1 MILTRH
7 PIVRVYSWLKSDK
20 ELERLLNSSKQ
31 PKIFNFEI
39 PENYQKAEYTPLVRI
54 TQILLENT
62 IYRDGDSEYYR
73 FLFAIETFGND
84 INTTYTISEYV
95 NDIIKQH
102 NGRVK
107 RQDLLKDKKL
117 GLFNQM
123 NEYEII
129 LPVKE

>member
-1 MILTRH
+1 MTLNRH
-7 PIVRVYSWLKSDK
+7 PIVRIYSWIKGNK
-20 ELERLLNSSKQ
+20 ELEQLLNSSKQ

-39 PENYQKAEYTPLVRI
+39 PENYQKAEYTPLIRI
-54 TQILLENT
+54 TEILLQNT

-84 INTTYTISEYV
+84 INATHTVSEYV
-95 NDIIKQH
+95 NNIIKQH
-102 NGRVK
+102 NGRVIS
-107 RQDLLKDKKL
+107 RDLSKDKEL
-117 GLFNQM
+117 GIFNQM

>member
-1 MILTRH
+1 MTRH

-39 PENYQKAEYTPLVRI
+39 PENYQKVEYTPLVRI
-54 TQILLENT
+54 TEILLQNT

-84 INTTYTISEYV
+84 INTTYTVSEYV
-95 NDIIKQH
+95 NDVIKQH
-102 NGRVK
+102 NGRVIS
-107 RQDLLKDKKL
+107 RDLSKDKEL

>member
-7 PIVRVYSWLKSDK
+7 PIVRIYSWLKGNK
-20 ELERLLNSSKQ
+20 ELEQLLNSSKQ

-39 PENYQKAEYTPLVRI
+39 PENYQKPEYTPLIRI
-54 TQILLENT
+54 TEILLQNT

-84 INTTYTISEYV
+84 INATYTVSEYV

-102 NGRVK
+102 NGRVIS
-107 RQDLLKDKKL
+107 RDLSKDKEL

>member
-1 MILTRH
+1 MSTKH
-7 PIVRVYSWLKSDK
+7 PIVRIYSWLKGNK

-39 PENYQKAEYTPLVRI
+39 PENYQKAEYTPLIRI
-54 TQILLENT
+54 TEILLQNT

-84 INTTYTISEYV
+84 INATYTVSEHV

-102 NGRVK
+102 NGRVIS
-107 RQDLLKDKKL
+107 RDLSKDKEL
-117 GLFNQM
+117 GIFNQM

>member
-1 MILTRH
+1 MTRH

-39 PENYQKAEYTPLVRI
+39 PENYQKTEYTPLVRI
-54 TQILLENT
+54 TEILLQNT

-84 INTTYTISEYV
+84 INTTYTVSEYV
-95 NDIIKQH
+95 NDIIKKR
-102 NGRVK
+102 NGRVIS
-107 RQDLLKDKKL
+107 RDLSKDKEL

>member
-1 MILTRH
+1 MTRH
-7 PIVRVYSWLKSDK
+7 PIVRVYNILKDNK
-20 ELERLLNSSKQ
+20 ELAQLLNSSKQ

-39 PENYQKAEYTPLVRI
+39 PENYQKVEYTPLIRI
-54 TQILLENT
+54 TEILLENT

-84 INTTYTISEYV
+84 INTTYTVSEYV

-107 RQDLLKDKKL
+107 RQDLSKDKKL
-117 GLFNQM
+117 GIFNQM

>member
-1 MILTRH
+1 MTRH

-39 PENYQKAEYTPLVRI
+39 PENYQKTEYTPLVRI
-54 TQILLENT
+54 TEILLQNT

-95 NDIIKQH
+95 NDIIKQR

>member
-1 MILTRH
+1 MSTRH
-7 PIVRVYSWLKSDK
+7 TIVRVYSWLKSDK
-20 ELERLLNSSKQ
+20 ELERLLNSSEQ

-54 TQILLENT
+54 TEILLQNT

-84 INTTYTISEYV
+84 INATYTVSEYV

-102 NGRVK
+102 NGRVIS
-107 RQDLLKDKKL
+107 RDLSKDKEL
-117 GLFNQM
+117 GIFNQM

>member
-1 MILTRH
+1 MSTRH
-7 PIVRVYSWLKSDK
+7 PIVRIYSWLKSDK

-39 PENYQKAEYTPLVRI
+39 PENYQKVEYTPLIRI
-54 TQILLENT
+54 TEILLQNT

-73 FLFAIETFGND
+73 FLFVIETFGND
-84 INTTYTISEYV
+84 INTTYTVSEYV

-102 NGRVK
+102 NGRVIS
-107 RQDLLKDKKL
+107 RDLSKDKEL

>member
-1 MILTRH
+1 MTRH
-7 PIVRVYSWLKSDK
+7 PIVRVYNILKDNK
-20 ELERLLNSSKQ
+20 ELAQLLNSSKQ
-31 PKIFNFEI
+31 DKIFNFEI
-39 PENYQKAEYTPLVRI
+39 PENYQKAEYTPLIRV
-54 TQILLENT
+54 TEILLQNT
-62 IYRDGDSEYYR
+62 IYRDSDSEYYR

-84 INTTYTISEYV
+84 INTTYTISECV

-102 NGRVK
+102 NGRVIS
-107 RQDLLKDKKL
+107 RDLSKDKEL

>member
-1 MILTRH
+1 MSTRH
-7 PIVRVYSWLKSDK
+7 PIVRVYSWLKSDR

-39 PENYQKAEYTPLVRI
+39 PENYQKVEYTPLIRI
-54 TQILLENT
+54 TEILLQNT

-84 INTTYTISEYV
+84 INTTYTVSEYV

-102 NGRVK
+102 NGRVIS
-107 RQDLLKDKKL
+107 RDLSKDKEL

>member
-1 MILTRH
+1 MTRH
-7 PIVRVYSWLKSDK
+7 PIVRVYSWLKNDEK
-20 ELERLLNSSKQ
+20 LEQLLNSSKQ

-39 PENYQKAEYTPLVRI
+39 PENYQKVEYTPLVRI

-95 NDIIKQH
+95 NDIIKQR

-107 RQDLLKDKKL
+107 RQDLLKDKEL

>member
-1 MILTRH
+1 MSTKH
-7 PIVRVYSWLKSDK
+7 PIVRIYSWLKGNK
-20 ELERLLNSSKQ
+20 ELEQLLNSSKK

-39 PENYQKAEYTPLVRI
+39 PENYQKAEYTPLIRI
-54 TQILLENT
+54 TEILLQNT

-84 INTTYTISEYV
+84 INATYTVSEYV

-102 NGRVK
+102 NGRVIS
-107 RQDLLKDKKL
+107 RDLSKDKEL
-117 GLFNQM
+117 GSFNQM

>member
-1 MILTRH
+1 MTRH
-7 PIVRVYSWLKSDK
+7 PIVRIYSWLKSDK

-39 PENYQKAEYTPLVRI
+39 PENYQKVEYTPLVRI
-54 TQILLENT
+54 TEILLQNT

-84 INTTYTISEYV
+84 INTTYTASEYV

-102 NGRVK
+102 NGRVIS
-107 RQDLLKDKKL
+107 RDLSKDKEL

>member
-1 MILTRH
+1 MTRH

-39 PENYQKAEYTPLVRI
+39 PENYQKTEYTPLVRI
-54 TQILLENT
+54 TEILLQNT

-73 FLFAIETFGND
+73 FLFTIETFGND

-95 NDIIKQH
+95 NDIIKQR

>member
-1 MILTRH
+1 MSTRH
-7 PIVRVYSWLKSDK
+7 PIVRIYSWLKSDK

-39 PENYQKAEYTPLVRI
+39 PENYQKVEYTPLIRI
-54 TQILLENT
+54 TEILLQNT

-84 INTTYTISEYV
+84 INTTYTVSEYV

-102 NGRVK
+102 NGRVIS
-107 RQDLLKDKKL
+107 RDLSKDKEL

>member
-1 MILTRH
+1 MTRH

-39 PENYQKAEYTPLVRI
+39 PENYQKVEYTPLIRI
-54 TQILLENT
+54 TEILLQNT
-62 IYRDGDSEYYR
+62 IYRDSDSEYYR

-84 INTTYTISEYV
+84 INTTYTVSEYV
-95 NDIIKQH
+95 NNIIKQH
-102 NGRVK
+102 NGRVIS
-107 RQDLLKDKKL
+107 RDLSKDKEL
-117 GLFNQM
+117 GFFNQM
-123 NEYEII
+123 NEYQII

>member
-1 MILTRH
+1 MSTRH
-7 PIVRVYSWLKSDK
+7 PIVRIYLWLKSDR

-39 PENYQKAEYTPLVRI
+39 PENYQKVEYTPLIRI
-54 TQILLENT
+54 TEILLQNT

-84 INTTYTISEYV
+84 INTTYTVSEYV

-102 NGRVK
+102 NGRVIS
-107 RQDLLKDKKL
+107 RDLSKDKEL

>member
-1 MILTRH
+1 MTRH
-7 PIVRVYSWLKSDK
+7 PIVRVYNILKDNK
-20 ELERLLNSSKQ
+20 ELAQLLNSSKQ

-39 PENYQKAEYTPLVRI
+39 PENYQKAEYTPLIRV
-54 TQILLENT
+54 TEILLQNT

-73 FLFAIETFGND
+73 LLFAIETFGND
-84 INTTYTISEYV
+84 INTTYTISECV

-102 NGRVK
+102 NGRVIS
-107 RQDLLKDKKL
+107 RDLSKDREL
-117 GLFNQM
+117 GIFNQM

>member
-1 MILTRH
+1 LTRH

-39 PENYQKAEYTPLVRI
+39 PENYQKTEYTPLVRI
-54 TQILLENT
+54 TEILLQNT

-95 NDIIKQH
+95 NDIIKQR

>member
-1 MILTRH
+1 MSTRH
-7 PIVRVYSWLKSDK
+7 PIVRIYSWLKSDK

-39 PENYQKAEYTPLVRI
+39 PENYQKVEYTPLIRI
-54 TQILLENT
+54 TEILLQNT

-84 INTTYTISEYV
+84 INTTYTISEHV
-95 NDIIKQH
+95 NNIIKQH
-102 NGRVK
+102 NGRVIS
-107 RQDLLKDKKL
+107 RDLSKNKKL

>member
-1 MILTRH
+1 MRLTRH

-39 PENYQKAEYTPLVRI
+39 PENYQKVEYTPLVRI

-84 INTTYTISEYV
+84 INTTYTVSEHV

-102 NGRVK
+102 NGRVTSL
-107 RQDLLKDKKL
+107 DLSKDKEL

>member
-1 MILTRH
+1 MTRH

-39 PENYQKAEYTPLVRI
+39 PENYQKVEYTPLIRI
-54 TQILLENT
+54 TEILLQNT

-102 NGRVK
+102 NGRVIS
-107 RQDLLKDKKL
+107 RDLSKDKEL

>member
-1 MILTRH
+1 MTRH
-7 PIVRVYSWLKSDK
+7 PVVRVYSWLKNDEK
-20 ELERLLNSSKQ
+20 LEQLLNSSKQ
-31 PKIFNFEI
+31 SKIFNFEI
-39 PENYQKAEYTPLVRI
+39 PENYQKAEYTPLIRI
-54 TQILLENT
+54 TEILLQNT

-84 INTTYTISEYV
+84 INTTYTVSEYV

-102 NGRVK
+102 NGRVIS
-107 RQDLLKDKKL
+107 RDLSKDKEL

>member
-1 MILTRH
+1 MSTRH
-7 PIVRVYSWLKSDK
+7 PIVRIYSWLKSDR

-39 PENYQKAEYTPLVRI
+39 PENYQKVEYTPLIRI
-54 TQILLENT
+54 TEILLQNT

-84 INTTYTISEYV
+84 INTTYTVSEYV

-102 NGRVK
+102 NGRVIS
-107 RQDLLKDKKL
+107 RDLSKDKEL

>member
-1 MILTRH
+1 MSTRH

-20 ELERLLNSSKQ
+20 ELERLLNSSKK

-54 TQILLENT
+54 TEILLQNT

-84 INTTYTISEYV
+84 INTTYTVSEHV
-95 NDIIKQH
+95 NDIIKQYD
-102 NGRVK
+102 GRVIS
-107 RQDLLKDKKL
+107 RDLSKDKEL